1 VTTEATSE
9 YDLLR
14 TLTHEQALEYVG
26 QTFRM
31 MKEGQSQGDFE
42 LTAAERLLPNRPR
55 SKRMKRDPFSLYFL
69 GPAEPLFPQ
78 AMYDLESD
86 AVKMRHIFLVPLGRG
101 EDGRYEY
108 EAVFT

>member
-1 VTTEATSE
+1 MTTETTDDFE
-9 YDLLR
+9 LLR

-26 QTFRM
+26 RTFRM
-31 MKEGQSQGDFE
+31 MQDGQSQGDFE

-55 SKRMKRDPFSLYFL
+55 SKRMKRDPFSLYFS
-69 GPAEPLFPQ
+69 GPPEPLFKQ

-86 AVKMRHIFLVPLGRG
+86 AVKLTHIFLVPVGRG